1 MEKDYYMFLKKLI
14 KTYVVDLGFLQSV
27 NNHISNKNFY
37 QEIYKSRASI
47 IKNFKTTG
55 VSYESFFI
63 WAIYYQKLSDNLF
76 NVYFLEKK
84 ISLFFFI
91 FSKIIKNI
99 FFILDSLFLIAAIF
113 FLKISFP
120 KVKKL
125 NKRALIVFTKDK
137 QRENF
142 YKYFPYNYFDLFL
155 EYKLFKYKV
164 AINCNFL
171 EIYKILR
178 FKFCN
183 KSIRSSIILH
193 VYYFK
198 IYFDSFLLI
207 NKDNSIVL
215 IREGMS
221 PITKMI
227 YEVAIA
233 NNVESRIYL
242 NTLIYN
248 TNSFFPVHS
257 VLLQHKSSDYYN
269 LLRDSN
275 KRIINDN
282 PNINWRLYRRTIKN
296 ENIIGIILGDFFN
309 RRSLQKIIDTQ
320 LFKSIKKFEDYAFI
334 LRPHPQESSDQTRI
348 AYYNNLVDDCKN
360 VSIDNSFDPSYFISN
375 CSLVIATC
383 SSTLIEEC
391 AHSGI
396 IVFRYKLF
404 NNTDIN
410 DDFFRL
416 TDLVHYDVNNKNIA
430 ECLNR
435 VILSRKKVTKKN
447 FFSGKPKKFIFK

>member
-1 MEKDYYMFLKKLI
+1 MEKDFYMFLRKII
-14 KTYVVDLGFLQSV
+14 KTFVVDLGFLQSV

-37 QEIYKSRASI
+37 QEIHKSRASV

-63 WAIYYQKLSDNLF
+63 WALYYQKLSNNLL
-76 NVYFLEKK
+76 NAYLLEKK
-84 ISLFFFI
+84 IGLIFFI

-99 FFILDSLFLIAAIF
+99 FFILDSLFLIATIF

-120 KVKKL
+120 KVKKI
-125 NKRALIVFTKDK
+125 NKKALIVFTNGK

-142 YKYFPYNYFDLFL
+142 FNYFPYNYFDLFS
-155 EYKLFKYKV
+155 EYKLFRYKV

-178 FKFCN
+178 FKFSN
-183 KSIRSSIILH
+183 KSIRSSIILR

-198 IYFDSFLLI
+198 IYFDLFLLI

-248 TNSFFPVHS
+248 SHSFFPVPS

-269 LLRDSN
+269 LLKNSN
-275 KRIINDN
+275 KKIINDN

-296 ENIIGIILGDFFN
+296 DNIIGIILGDFFN

-348 AYYNNLVDDCKN
+348 TYYNNLVDDCKN
-360 VSIDNSFDPSYFISN
+360 VGIDNSSDPSYFISN
-375 CSLVIATC
+375 CSFVIATC

-396 IVFRYKLF
+396 IVLRYKLF

-416 TDLVHYDVNNKNIA
+416 TDFLHYDINDENIA

-435 VILSRKKVTKKN
+435 IILSRKKVTKKI
-447 FFSGKPKKFIFK
+447 FFSGKPKKLIFR